1 MLASRRPNQPTN
13 KYAGTS
19 LGAPRRTTQRWRKI
33 SMLLVP
39 SCTNSGRARKF
50 KDYLLWPYR
59 WVLCKH
65 ALTQK
70 FINTQAHTPVHDH
83 RSVCIPPPPPK
94 HSPCPLTHTHPPCVH
109 RLSQR
114 ECGDHKQSKTE
125 AGPVIMIMITI
136 FLFGLGIFSELAEF
150 VVPPP
155 PQLTMPTMFR
165 SCKMV
170 LVVVTRPPQRWWCCW
185 CILTPACMIDRITRA
200 HSVCDFFF
208 VWQTCFCDV

>member
-1 MLASRRPNQPTN
+1 MITV
-13 KYAGTS
+13 
-19 LGAPRRTTQRWRKI
+19 
-33 SMLLVP
+33 M
-39 SCTNSGRARKF
+39 C
-50 KDYLLWPYR
+50 
-59 WVLCKH
+59 
-65 ALTQK
+65 
-70 FINTQAHTPVHDH
+70 
-83 RSVCIPPPPPK
+83 PPPPK

-200 HSVCDFFF
+200 HSVCDFFLSGRRASVMF
-208 VWQTCFCDV
+208 SNACLSLTSSCSSSVHVRQVHRATEVADERV